1 MVGGTGL
8 EPVPIV
14 SYLVIK
20 CHIVSYLYGYDSHMW
35 SYLVINI
42 HMVSYVFCGQIVGRT
57 GNFVGSP
64 LASIDGRSTIK
75 NG

>member
-8 EPVPIV
+8 EPVPWV

-35 SYLVINI
+35 SYLVIDI
-42 HMVSYVFCGQIVGRT
+42 HMVSYVFCGQIVDRT

-64 LASIDGRSTIK
+64 LASIDGCSTIK